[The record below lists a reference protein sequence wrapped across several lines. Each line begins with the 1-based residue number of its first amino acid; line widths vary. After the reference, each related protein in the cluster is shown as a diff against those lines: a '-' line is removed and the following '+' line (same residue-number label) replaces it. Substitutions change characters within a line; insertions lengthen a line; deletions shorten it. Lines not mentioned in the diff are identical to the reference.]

1 MADLFFNQTVAR
13 LATAGIPSP
22 RLETRMIFAH
32 IAGVESNAYDPA
44 GELSP
49 SQRQEA
55 EILIARRAAHEPL
68 DKILGHR
75 AFYKYDFLVNDQ
87 VLSPRSDSE
96 VLVET
101 ALELIEEN
109 QLRSVLELGVGSGCL
124 LLSLLADRAEMTGV
138 GADISKTALAV
149 AQKNA
154 DRLGVKN
161 RVRLI
166 EFDYFKD
173 YFTERF
179 DLIVSNP
186 PYIPSADIKLL
197 EPEVKKYD
205 PLQALDGGADGL
217 EHYRQIARTAGNWL
231 NAGGYLI
238 LEAGIGQAEDIIDVC
253 SASGWQPIGVKA
265 DLNGIKRCIIL
276 KK

>member
-1 MADLFFNQTVAR
+1 M
-13 LATAGIPSP
+13 PSP

-32 IAGVESNAYDPA
+32 LTGVESNAYDPA

-87 VLSPRSDSE
+87 VLSPRPDSE

-109 QLRSVLELGVGSGCL
+109 QLHSALELGVGSGCL
-124 LLSLLADRAEMTGV
+124 LLSLLADNAEMTGV

-173 YFTERF
+173 YFSERF

-217 EHYRQIARTAGNWL
+217 EHYRQIARTARDWL

-238 LEAGIGQAEDIIDVC
+238 FEAGIGQAEDIVNIC
-253 SASGWQPIGVKA
+253 SAAGWQPIGVKT